1 MKANEGIAD
10 RVIRI
15 AAGFLILSMF
25 FVVDGNARWLALIGF
40 VPLLT
45 GLLGYC
51 PVYSL
56 FGISTCPMERKP
68 S

>member
-1 MKANEGIAD
+1 MKANEGIID

-15 AAGFLILSMF
+15 AAGFLILSLF

-51 PVYSL
+51 PVYAL

>member
-15 AAGFLILSMF
+15 AAGFLILSLF
-25 FVVDGNARWLALIGF
+25 FLVEGNARWLALVGV

-45 GLLGYC
+45 GALGYC
-51 PVYSL
+51 PLYAI
-56 FGISTCPMERKP
+56 FGFNTCPLEKRA

>member
-1 MKANEGIAD
+1 MKANEGIVD

-51 PVYSL
+51 PVYSV

>member
-15 AAGFLILSMF
+15 AAGFLILSLF
-25 FVVDGNARWLALIGF
+25 FLVEGNARWLALIGF

-51 PVYSL
+51 PVYTL
-56 FGISTCPMERKP
+56 FGISTCPLERKP

>member
-15 AAGFLILSMF
+15 AAGFLILSLF
-25 FVVDGNARWLALIGF
+25 FVVESPARWFALAGI
-40 VPLLT
+40 VPFLT
-45 GLLGYC
+45 GLAGYC
-51 PVYSL
+51 PLYSL
-56 FGISTCPMERKP
+56 FGLSTCPVERKP